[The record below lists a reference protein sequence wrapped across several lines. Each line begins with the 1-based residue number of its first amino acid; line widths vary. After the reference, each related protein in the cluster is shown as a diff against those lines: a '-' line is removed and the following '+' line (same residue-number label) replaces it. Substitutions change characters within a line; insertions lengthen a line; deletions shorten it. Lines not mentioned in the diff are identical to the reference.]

1 MDAYRAATGCTQT
14 RLDEI
19 VSGYRTF
26 SQSMDRADM
35 RAGTYDKIMSRF
47 SAIWPDDAEWPAG
60 IDRPEPALLDENTL
74 KLVSEAV
81 LLMAKSFAGIHPE
94 WPPISLGRRTFR
106 SPPPQIKRY
115 NPEKSH
121 GKTRKES

>member
-47 SAIWPDDAEWPAG
+47 SAIWPDGVEWPAG
-60 IDRPEPALLDENTL
+60 IDRREPAVLDAPTL
-74 KLVSEAV
+74 KLVSDATKPSV
-81 LLMAKSFAGIHPE
+81 RLVGGIHPE
-94 WPPISLGRRTFR
+94 WPPDKPWPSDIPKPAAANQTV
-106 SPPPQIKRY
+106 
-115 NPEKSH
+115 
-121 GKTRKES
+121 

>member
-35 RAGTYDKIMSRF
+35 RDGTYDKIMSRF

-60 IDRPEPALLDENTL
+60 IDRPEPAALDETTL
-74 KLVSEAV
+74 KLVSEAIRP
-81 LLMAKSFAGIHPE
+81 MAKSFSGIHPE
-94 WPPISLGRRTFR
+94 WPPDKPWPSDIPKPSAANQTV
-106 SPPPQIKRY
+106 
-115 NPEKSH
+115 
-121 GKTRKES
+121 